1 MYIHIYIYVID
12 ISYPILYTYRQMC
25 MSPEIGCPDQPAAIA
40 LRSQVSDVFVALVP
54 RLHHRDTGQLCD
66 LKSYL
71 TRDPCWFGKST
82 RKLTWQETPKQRG
95 AVGGF
100 LIYNNVDDDDAD
112 NDDDG
117 GDDDGDGDDDDDVSD
132 NDVEDDEVEDG
143 EVQEDNVQDDED
155 DDDGDDDDGDDDDV
169 GVDDDDDAE
178 KEEDDY
184 CLR

>member
-1 MYIHIYIYVID
+1 
-12 ISYPILYTYRQMC
+12 

-71 TRDPCWFGKST
+71 TRGPCWFGKST

-117 GDDDGDGDDDDDVSD
+117 GDDDGDGDGDDDDDDVSD

-143 EVQEDNVQDDED
+143 EVQEDDVQDDEDD

-169 GVDDDDDAE
+169 GVDDDDAE